1 MKYPDKW
8 RETIDPF
15 TLPYNSF
22 KLKEV
27 MGYPHAG
34 NDVFYVRGIHDG
46 KEVTAF
52 IKAARQKGSDICR
65 EIEAV
70 RKLKLELAP
79 QIIDCDSEG
88 GSFIVTLEKP
98 GRRLSAIVGDN
109 KAMESMDYMFEYGK
123 TLAQLHTT
131 DISIGTV
138 KDRRFF
144 HVPSQAYLEKQG
156 LDFVHSYLTENV
168 PKKINTCFCH
178 GDFHYANVLWE
189 NGKMSAILDFELSG
203 MGNREFDIAWALC
216 LRPGQRFLNTKA
228 EISHFLEG
236 YESRGEFDLDSVKYY
251 MMQIYSYFY
260 TFEGNESEYLE
271 YIMQE
276 FKNLCI

>member
-15 TLPYNSF
+15 TLPFNIF

-34 NDVFYVRGIHDG
+34 NDVFYVRGIHYG
-46 KEVTAF
+46 KEVTAY
-52 IKAARQKGSDICR
+52 IKAARQKGTDICR

-70 RKLKLELAP
+70 EKLKLELAP
-79 QIIDCDSEG
+79 QIIDCDREN

-98 GRRLSAIVGDN
+98 GKRLSAIVGDN
-109 KAMESMDYMFEYGK
+109 KAMESMNYMFEYGK
-123 TLAQLHTT
+123 TLAQLHST

-144 HVPSQAYLEKQG
+144 HVPSQACLEKLG
-156 LDFVHSYLTENV
+156 LDFVYKYLTENT

-203 MGNREFDIAWALC
+203 IGNREFDIAWAIC

-228 EISHFLEG
+228 EIIRFLEG

-251 MMQIYSYFY
+251 MIQIYSYFY

-276 FKNLCI
+276 LKYLCI